1 MDTLELT
8 KKILDEFKIRD
19 ALADKH
25 DVDLGDP
32 NLEGA
37 EKMLDEYME
46 IFNKVAT
53 KLKDHEP
60 NS

>member
-19 ALADKH
+19 ALAEKH
-25 DVDLGDP
+25 GVDLGDP

-37 EKMLDEYME
+37 EKMLDEYMV
-46 IFNKVAT
+46 IFNKVAM